1 MAGTVKLS
9 LGEARELA
17 EAALRASGC
26 SRVSAVAT
34 ARALVA
40 AEADGQAGHG
50 LVRIPYYAAQ
60 VSTGKVLG
68 DAAIFEEQVAP
79 GVVRVDAGNGFA
91 YPALDAA
98 IESLAPLA
106 RRQGIAAAAIHRSHH
121 CGQAG
126 AHVERLA
133 EAGLVALMFANTPP
147 AMAFW
152 GATTPALGTNP
163 IAFAAPRQSAA
174 PLVIDMALS
183 QVARGKV
190 VAASASG
197 RPIPEGWALDAEGR
211 PTTDADAA
219 LAGSLLPMGGAK
231 GAALALMVE
240 VFAAA
245 LTGARFGFEATS
257 FFEAQGEPPGVG
269 QLLLALDPGPLSG
282 GRYAERVG
290 MLTDM
295 LETSDGARLPGA
307 SRLARRRQAAGEGL
321 SVDPLLH
328 ADLLK
333 LAGADTRP
341 AEGSTSA

>member
-1 MAGTVKLS
+1 
-9 LGEARELA
+9 
-17 EAALRASGC
+17 
-26 SRVSAVAT
+26 
-34 ARALVA
+34 
-40 AEADGQAGHG
+40 
-50 LVRIPYYAAQ
+50 
-60 VSTGKVLG
+60 
-68 DAAIFEEQVAP
+68 
-79 GVVRVDAGNGFA
+79 
-91 YPALDAA
+91 
-98 IESLAPLA
+98 
-106 RRQGIAAAAIHRSHH
+106 
-121 CGQAG
+121 
-126 AHVERLA
+126 
-133 EAGLVALMFANTPP
+133 MFANTPP